1 MKKVPI
7 SLQLYSIRD
16 LTKADFA
23 GAVAQVAAIGYSAV
37 ELAGYGNLDP
47 KGAKAALD
55 ASGLKVSG
63 MHVGIKALKEQF
75 DKVVEDA
82 GIVGAKD
89 VICPSWPADEYT
101 SRQAMERIGAELG
114 AVGSRL
120 RAAGLRFSFH
130 NHGAE
135 FKLLEGR
142 PAMDWLLAAAEPR
155 NLLAELDVYW
165 AQFAGYSPAKFIR
178 EQGSRIAILHLKDE
192 KELGLGP
199 VDFGE
204 VFSAADSVGVVEW
217 YVVEQEAYNHAPIK
231 SVALCFE
238 QLKKWGRA

>member
-1 MKKVPI
+1 MPKIPI

-37 ELAGYGNLDP
+37 ELAGFGNLDP
-47 KGAKAALD
+47 RGAKAALD
-55 ASGLKVSG
+55 AAGLAVSG
-63 MHVGIKALKEQF
+63 MHVGIKLLREQF

-82 GIVGAKD
+82 GSVGCRD
-89 VICPSWPADEYT
+89 VICPWWQPEEFS
-101 SRQAMERIGAELG
+101 SRQAVETIGAELN
-114 AVGSRL
+114 AVGARL

-130 NHGAE
+130 NHGSE
-135 FKLLEGR
+135 FKLIEGR
-142 PAMDWLLAAAEPR
+142 PAMEWLLAAAEPR
-155 NLLAELDVYW
+155 NLLAEVDVYW
-165 AQFAGYSPAKFIR
+165 VHFAGYPPGKFIR
-178 EQGSRIAILHLKDE
+178 EQGARARILHLKDE

-199 VDFGE
+199 VDFSE
-204 VFSAADSVGVVEW
+204 VFAAAESIGAVEW

-238 QLKKWGRA
+238 QLKKWGKA

>member
-1 MKKVPI
+1 MPNVPV

-23 GAVAQVAAIGYSAV
+23 GAAAQVAAIGYVAV
-37 ELAGYGNLDP
+37 ELAGFGNLDV

-63 MHVGIKALKEQF
+63 MHVGIKALREQF
-75 DKVVEDA
+75 DKIVEDA
-82 GIVGAKD
+82 GAVGARD
-89 VICPSWPADEYT
+89 IICPSWPSDEY
-101 SRQAMERIGAELG
+101 SSPQAVENIGAQLG
-114 AVGSRL
+114 AIGARL

-142 PAMDWLLAAAEPR
+142 PVMEWMLAAAEPR
-155 NLLAELDVYW
+155 NLLVELDVYW
-165 AQFAGYSPAKFIR
+165 AQFAGYSPARFIR
-178 EQGSRIAILHLKDE
+178 EQGSRARILHLKDE

-199 VDFGE
+199 VDFGA
-204 VFSAADSVGVVEW
+204 VFAAAESVAAAEW
-217 YVVEQEAYNHAPIK
+217 YVVEQEAYNHAPIR

-238 QLKKWGRA
+238 QLVKWGKA